1 MIKKIGIL
9 GSGLMGSGIA
19 QVCAMSGF
27 EVCLFDIAND
37 QLKKARENTEKSLKK
52 LAAKGKLTEAEVEKA
67 IKNLNITTQ
76 FADLKNS
83 DFCIEA
89 VTENPDLKK
98 KIFGELDQLLAPSV
112 ILATNTSSVP
122 IALLAEVTK
131 RPDKVIGMHFMNP
144 VPLMECVEIIRGAQT
159 SDTTHQTTL
168 ELTKKLGKTPV
179 TVKDS
184 PGFVV
189 NRILIPMLNEAVYCL
204 QEGLAGKEEID
215 LSMKISCNFP
225 MGPLTLADF
234 VGLDTCLFIMEVM
247 HKGLKQDKF
256 KPCPLLRKYVE
267 EGKLGRKSGEGFY
280 SYK

>member
-1 MIKKIGIL
+1 
-9 GSGLMGSGIA
+9 GIA

-52 LAAKGKLTEAEVEKA
+52 LAAKGKLTEAEVEKS

-76 FADLKNS
+76 FANLKNS

-98 KIFGELDQLLAPSV
+98 KIFRELDQLLAPTV

-144 VPLMECVEIIRGAQT
+144 VPLMECVEIIRGEQT
-159 SDTTHQTTL
+159 SDTTHQATL

-204 QEGLAGKEEID
+204 QEGLASKEEID
-215 LSMKISCNFP
+215 LAMKISCNFP

-280 SYK
+280 KYT